1 MKCNYY
7 DWVQKHNH
15 CVELVERICELNT
28 KYDIS
33 KCSSATAVMNF
44 SMQDIEHYFE
54 SGQHTPAELCF
65 LIRNIDVIITSILDL
80 NHELLGVGLN
90 RQSNAI
96 EKCFKNKKII
106 SDFRTLRSLILAHPV
121 DTNYINDDGKQEIVY
136 LEDILLPRS
145 LPHLSEKC
153 DYVLR
158 MCYPNTEFS
167 HFKLLKVDKDI
178 IPVINEITT
187 GISIF
192 SQKLQESISQYESVL
207 KSEPLN
213 INYDNIESY
222 VISLD
227 KELEKRYPSC
237 VNNNKYADGST
248 RHYSI
253 VFNCLLYIKAT
264 FREQTQKKYNIF
276 LQYIKDE
283 LKHIESDLQSMTYD
297 IDENSYF
304 ILCHNQ
310 DFANNES
317 YAKEKMSYLRD
328 SDKKSFT
335 LDEIPNTTNSDA
347 LWGIQQ
353 FKVLIPYIKKYI
365 PVDTTV
371 TDKEL
376 YCEYVAAN
384 YFSNIQKG
392 VKE

>member
-1 MKCNYY
+1 MRY
-7 DWVQKHNH
+7 DYCDWAQKHNH
-15 CVELVERICELNT
+15 CVKLVRRVCELNA

-33 KCSSATAVMNF
+33 KCSSATAVMSF
-44 SMQDIEHYFE
+44 SMQDIEHFFE
-54 SGQHTPAELCF
+54 SEQHTSAELCF

-90 RQSNAI
+90 KQSNAI
-96 EKCFKNKKII
+96 EKCFNNKKII
-106 SDFRTLRSLILAHPV
+106 NDFRTLRSLILAHPV

-136 LEDILLPRS
+136 LEDILPPHSFL
-145 LPHLSEKC
+145 HLSEKC

-158 MCYPNTEFS
+158 ICHPNTGFF
-167 HFKLLKVDKDI
+167 HFEPLKIDEDI
-178 IPVINEITT
+178 IPVINEIVVS
-187 GISIF
+187 ISIL
-192 SQKLQESISQYESVL
+192 SQKLQESILQYESIL
-207 KSEPLN
+207 KNEPLN
-213 INYDNIESY
+213 ISHDNTESY
-222 VISLD
+222 VMSLD

-237 VNNNKYADGST
+237 VNNNKCSDGST

-297 IDENSYF
+297 VDENSYF

-310 DFANNES
+310 DFAKNES
-317 YAKEKMSYLRD
+317 YSKEKMSYLRD

-335 LDEIPNTTNSDA
+335 LDEIPNTTNSDT

-353 FKVLIPYIKKYI
+353 FKVLIPYIEQYI

-371 TDKEL
+371 SDKEL
-376 YCEYVAAN
+376 YCEYIAAN
-384 YFSNIQKG
+384 YLSNIQKG
-392 VKE
+392 VK